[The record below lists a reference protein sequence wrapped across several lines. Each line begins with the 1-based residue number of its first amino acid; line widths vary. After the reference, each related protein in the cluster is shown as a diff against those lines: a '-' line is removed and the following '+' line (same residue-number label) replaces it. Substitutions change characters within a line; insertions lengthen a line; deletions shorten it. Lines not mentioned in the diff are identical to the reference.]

1 LQYQVSMSNFWKD
14 KVVWI
19 TGASSGIGE
28 ALVKQLAEKGARI
41 ILSSRNADKLAELKA
56 KLPNT
61 EEHSILPLDV
71 SNENIINQA
80 LISRK
85 ELINSVDVLINNAGI
100 SQRALT
106 WEASRESERL
116 IMETNFFGATA
127 LTKAVLPGMM
137 QRNSGSIISLSS
149 PAGSFGF
156 PMRSSYSASKHALH
170 GYFDSLRA
178 ELDAA
183 KKNIHIMLVLPGR
196 VSTNMSYNALT
207 QDGSKQAE
215 TDQRLASGLSPDECA
230 KGIIKAAEKR
240 KAEIY
245 FGREQILIYIKRYLP
260 GLFRSI
266 VTKFKPD

>member
-1 LQYQVSMSNFWKD
+1 MADYWKD

-28 ALVKQLAEKGARI
+28 GLAKQLADRGAHL
-41 ILSSRNADKLAELKA
+41 ILSSRNADKLEALKA
-56 KLPNT
+56 KLAKT
-61 EEHSILPLDV
+61 ENHTILPLDV
-71 SNENIINQA
+71 SNEQSINQA
-80 LISRK
+80 VNTNK
-85 ELINSVDVLINNAGI
+85 ELVDTVDVLINNAGV

-137 QRNSGSIISLSS
+137 KRNAGSIISLSS
-149 PAGSFGF
+149 PAGAFGF
-156 PMRSSYSASKHALH
+156 PLRSSYSASKHALH

-196 VSTNMSYNALT
+196 VSTNMSFNALT

-215 TDQRLASGLSPDECA
+215 ADQRLASGLSAEECA

-260 GLFRSI
+260 GVFRSI

>member
-1 LQYQVSMSNFWKD
+1 MANYWKD

-28 ALVKQLAEKGARI
+28 GLVRQLADKEARI
-41 ILSSRNADKLAELKA
+41 ILSSRNAEKLEALKSS
-56 KLPNT
+56 LPNSDV
-61 EEHSILPLDV
+61 HFVLPLDV
-71 SNENIINQA
+71 SNEESVQQSIKDHKD
-80 LISRK
+80 LI
-85 ELINSVDVLINNAGI
+85 ENVDVLINNAGI

-137 QRNSGSIISLSS
+137 KRNSGSIISLSS
-149 PAGSFGF
+149 PAGAFGF
-156 PMRSSYSASKHALH
+156 PLRSSYSASKHALH

-183 KKNIHIMLVLPGR
+183 KKNIHIMLVLPGS
-196 VSTNMSYNALT
+196 VNTNMAYNALM
-207 QDGSKQAE
+207 QDGSKQA
-215 TDQRLASGLSPDECA
+215 DSDPRLASGLSPDECA

-245 FGREQILIYIKRYLP
+245 FGREQFLIYIKRYLP

>member
-1 LQYQVSMSNFWKD
+1 MADYWKD

-28 ALVKQLAEKGARI
+28 GLAKQLADRGAHL
-41 ILSSRNADKLAELKA
+41 ILSSRNADKLEALKVKLA
-56 KLPNT
+56 KT
-61 EEHSILPLDV
+61 ENHTILPLDV
-71 SNENIINQA
+71 SNEQSINQA
-80 LISRK
+80 VNTNK
-85 ELINSVDVLINNAGI
+85 ELVDTVDVLINNAGV

-137 QRNSGSIISLSS
+137 KRNAGSIISLSS
-149 PAGSFGF
+149 PAGAFGF
-156 PMRSSYSASKHALH
+156 PLRSSYSASKHALH

-196 VSTNMSYNALT
+196 VSTNMSFNALT

-215 TDQRLASGLSPDECA
+215 ADQRLASGLSAEECA

-260 GLFRSI
+260 GVFRSI

>member
-1 LQYQVSMSNFWKD
+1 MADYWKD

-28 ALVKQLAEKGARI
+28 GLAKQLADRGAHL
-41 ILSSRNADKLAELKA
+41 ILSSRNADKLEALKA
-56 KLPNT
+56 KLAKT
-61 EEHSILPLDV
+61 ENHTILPLDV
-71 SNENIINQA
+71 SNEQSINQA
-80 LISRK
+80 VNTNK
-85 ELINSVDVLINNAGI
+85 ELVDTVDVLINNAGV

-116 IMETNFFGATA
+116 IMETNFYGATA

-137 QRNSGSIISLSS
+137 KRNAGSIISLSS
-149 PAGSFGF
+149 PAGAFGF
-156 PMRSSYSASKHALH
+156 PLRSSYSASKHALH

-196 VSTNMSYNALT
+196 VSTNMSFNALT

-215 TDQRLASGLSPDECA
+215 ADQRLASGLSAEECA

-260 GLFRSI
+260 GVFRSI

>member
-1 LQYQVSMSNFWKD
+1 MADYWKD

-28 ALVKQLAEKGARI
+28 GLAKQLADRGAHL
-41 ILSSRNADKLAELKA
+41 ILSSRNADKLEALKAELA
-56 KLPNT
+56 KT
-61 EEHSILPLDV
+61 ENHTILPLDV
-71 SNENIINQA
+71 SNVQSINQA
-80 LISRK
+80 VNTNK
-85 ELINSVDVLINNAGI
+85 ELVDTVDVLINNAGV

-137 QRNSGSIISLSS
+137 KRNAGSIISLSS
-149 PAGSFGF
+149 PAGAFGF
-156 PMRSSYSASKHALH
+156 PLRSSYSASKHALH

-196 VSTNMSYNALT
+196 VSTNMSFNALT

-215 TDQRLASGLSPDECA
+215 ADQRLASGLSAEECA

-260 GLFRSI
+260 GVFRSI

>member
-71 SNENIINQA
+71 SNENSIDQAVNGNQ
-80 LISRK
+80 
-85 ELINSVDVLINNAGI
+85 ELVENVDVLINNAGI

-137 QRNSGSIISLSS
+137 KRNAGSIISLSS
-149 PAGSFGF
+149 PAGAFGF
-156 PMRSSYSASKHALH
+156 PLRSSYSASKHAIH

-196 VSTNMSYNALT
+196 VSTNMSYNALK

-215 TDQRLASGLSPDECA
+215 ADQRLASGLSPDECA

>member
-1 LQYQVSMSNFWKD
+1 MADYWKD

-28 ALVKQLAEKGARI
+28 GLAKQLADRGAHL
-41 ILSSRNADKLAELKA
+41 ILSSRNADKLEALKA
-56 KLPNT
+56 KLAKT
-61 EEHSILPLDV
+61 ENHTILPLDV
-71 SNENIINQA
+71 SNEQSINQA
-80 LISRK
+80 VNTNK
-85 ELINSVDVLINNAGI
+85 ELVDTVDVLINNAGV

-116 IMETNFFGATA
+116 IMETNFYGATA

-137 QRNSGSIISLSS
+137 KRNAGNIISLSS
-149 PAGSFGF
+149 PAGAFGF
-156 PMRSSYSASKHALH
+156 PLRSSYSASKHALH

-196 VSTNMSYNALT
+196 VSTNMSFNALT

-215 TDQRLASGLSPDECA
+215 ADQRLASGLSAEECA

-260 GLFRSI
+260 GVFRSI

>member
-1 LQYQVSMSNFWKD
+1 MHHQVSMSNFWKD
-14 KVVWI
+14 KVIWI

-28 ALVKQLAEKGARI
+28 ALVRQLAEKGAII
-41 ILSSRNADKLAELKA
+41 ILSSRNAEKLEGFKA
-56 KLPNT
+56 QLPNADRHT
-61 EEHSILPLDV
+61 ILPLDV
-71 SNENIINQA
+71 SNEQSIDQAINANKA
-80 LISRK
+80 L
-85 ELINSVDVLINNAGI
+85 VDNVEILINNAGI

-137 QRNSGSIISLSS
+137 KRNAGIIISLSS
-149 PAGSFGF
+149 PAGAFGF
-156 PMRSSYSASKHALH
+156 PLRSSYSASKHALH

-178 ELDAA
+178 EFDAA

-215 TDQRLASGLSPDECA
+215 ADKRLASGLSPEECA

>member
-1 LQYQVSMSNFWKD
+1 MADYWKD

-28 ALVKQLAEKGARI
+28 GLAKQLADRGAHL
-41 ILSSRNADKLAELKA
+41 ILSSRNADKLEALKA
-56 KLPNT
+56 KLAKT
-61 EEHSILPLDV
+61 ENHTILPLDV
-71 SNENIINQA
+71 SNEQSINQA
-80 LISRK
+80 VNTNK
-85 ELINSVDVLINNAGI
+85 ELVDIVDVLINNAGV

-137 QRNSGSIISLSS
+137 KRNAGSIISLSS
-149 PAGSFGF
+149 PAGAFGF
-156 PMRSSYSASKHALH
+156 PLRSSYSASKHALH

-196 VSTNMSYNALT
+196 VSTNMSFNALT

-215 TDQRLASGLSPDECA
+215 ADQRLASGLSAEECA

-260 GLFRSI
+260 GVFRSI